1 MRLSLP
7 RARLSFHDD
16 VAPEVETAEAAHLR
30 IFYAQTA
37 EAKEDQA
44 AQSRVNLSDAAR
56 EASLSAFCS
65 HAALSRAAR
74 DRLGNASLFA
84 SRPMPTFMR
93 ALVSEPYD
101 FVYLRTVGKV
111 AAPMHLH
118 LHLNFWI

>member
-1 MRLSLP
+1 MAS
-7 RARLSFHDD
+7 
-16 VAPEVETAEAAHLR
+16 E
-30 IFYAQTA
+30 
-37 EAKEDQA
+37 EDQA

-65 HAALSRAAR
+65 HAAWSRAAR

-118 LHLNFWI
+118 LNLNFWI